1 MGFQNENQLKVG
13 ASVKATI
20 NGKVVEAKVISIGFN
35 RVTLRSEKG
44 NEVSYAFNSEKFL
57 KWFHKVPENEVAKN
71 HAEKSGEDLLK
82 GVKIVTSGPS
92 VKERTTTPKEKENKF
107 KLDFEFPDDTTSPF
121 MVFASSYAN
130 EKRNKRLGLLFSPM
144 SYGGMGFQASLI
156 IIHSLSFMADLKHH
170 TDAEWNAMIENRDT
184 ENCFF
189 DTFDHMLM
197 GDVTLFC
204 KVIETYAKKLKR
216 PDGKGENG
224 VGVTLEEWARFLPK
238 NKEEAKFV
246 AQLLCD
252 GGINKYDLTC
262 AGLTPGVLAD
272 NLWSYGFRDE
282 DYDDDGNVIKERDI
296 ITGEEL
302 SNVSN
307 EGDVE

>member
-1 MGFQNENQLKVG
+1 MGFQNENELKVG
-13 ASVKATI
+13 ALVKATI
-20 NGKVVEAKVISIGFN
+20 NNKVVEAKVIRIGFN
-35 RVTLRSEKG
+35 RVTLRSQKG
-44 NEVSYAFNSEKFL
+44 NEASYAFNSEKFL
-57 KWFHKVPENEVAKN
+57 KWFKEVPLNEVANN

-82 GVKIVTSGPS
+82 GVKIVTSGQS
-92 VKERTTTPKEKENKF
+92 VKDRTTTPKEKESKF
-107 KLDFEFPDDTTSPF
+107 KLDFDFPDDTTSPF
-121 MVFASSYAN
+121 MVFANSYAN
-130 EKRNKRLGLLFSPM
+130 EKRSKRLGLLFSPM

-170 TDAEWNAMIENRDT
+170 SDAEWNAMIENRNI
-184 ENCFF
+184 EECFF
-189 DTFDHMLM
+189 DTFDDMLM

-204 KVIETYAKKLKR
+204 KVIETYAKNLKR
-216 PDGKGENG
+216 PDGKTD
-224 VGVTLEEWARFLPK
+224 GVTLEEWARFLPR

-282 DYDDDGNVIKERDI
+282 DYDEEGNVIKERDI

-302 SNVSN
+302 NNAGGNV
-307 EGDVE
+307 E

>member
-1 MGFQNENQLKVG
+1 MGFQNENKLELG
-13 ASVKATI
+13 ASVKAMI
-20 NGKVVEAKVISIGFN
+20 NDKVVEAKVINIRFN
-35 RVTLRSEKG
+35 RVTLRSQKG
-44 NEVSYAFNSEKFL
+44 NEATYAFNSEKFL
-57 KWFHKVPENEVAKN
+57 KWFKEVPLNEVSHN
-71 HAEKSGEDLLK
+71 HAEKSGDDLLK
-82 GVKIVTSGPS
+82 GLKVVTSGPS
-92 VKERTTTPKEKENKF
+92 VKERTSTPKEKESKF
-107 KLDFEFPDDTTSPF
+107 KLDFDFPDDTTSPF
-121 MVFASSYAN
+121 MVFFNAYAN
-130 EKRNKRLGLLFSPM
+130 EKRSKRLGLLFSPM

-156 IIHSLSFMADLKHH
+156 IIHSLSFMADLKRHSDH
-170 TDAEWNAMIENRDT
+170 EFNAMIETREEDVGI
-184 ENCFF
+184 F
-189 DTFDHMLM
+189 DTFDDMLM

-204 KVIETYAKKLKR
+204 KVIETYAKNLKR

-224 VGVTLEEWARFLPK
+224 FGVSLEKWARFLPK

-282 DYDDDGNVIKERDI
+282 DYDEEGNVIKERDI

-302 SNVSN
+302 KN
-307 EGDVE
+307 EEAELKE